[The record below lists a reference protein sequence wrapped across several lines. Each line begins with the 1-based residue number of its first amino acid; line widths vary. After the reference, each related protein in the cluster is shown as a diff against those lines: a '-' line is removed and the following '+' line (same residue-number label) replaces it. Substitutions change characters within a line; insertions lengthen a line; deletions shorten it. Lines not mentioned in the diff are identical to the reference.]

1 VRTDWAMFRAH
12 VGACGTLRFVAFGDG
27 VVSATQFFNED
38 GRKVEARYTSD
49 NAEPPCFGEMT
60 FGVVMDGTCSMAF
73 VEGYRHLEN
82 PLPDVDAVT
91 GRGSLAAGGSGR
103 DGGGRSPK

>member
-73 VEGYRHLEN
+73 VE
-82 PLPDVDAVT
+82 ATVT
-91 GRGSLAAGGSGR
+91 SRTHCPMSTL
-103 DGGGRSPK
+103 